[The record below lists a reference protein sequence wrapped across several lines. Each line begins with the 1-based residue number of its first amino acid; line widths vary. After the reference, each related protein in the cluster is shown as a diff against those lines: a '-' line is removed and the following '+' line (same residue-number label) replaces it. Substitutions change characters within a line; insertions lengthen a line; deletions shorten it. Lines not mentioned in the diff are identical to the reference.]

1 MNNIASFSKTAMDWK
16 ITSYGDIGGF
26 AGYGGKLAH
35 FRFYSPSLNLKMHTI
50 LASAGVGVGLNVTP
64 GFLSS
69 VKNALER
76 FFKAKGAAT
85 AESSYTALECH
96 RPFSLNDI
104 DGANAGAID
113 TALAITFGY
122 KVGYCHCSGSKSGP
136 AGGAL
141 IFSIPASV
149 DPTFTITAEASSS
162 AGIFISLDG
171 SNLAQI
177 DNSRRER
184 EFARRP
190 SDPLVRPAGG
200 F

>member
-1 MNNIASFSKTAMDWK
+1 MDWK

-26 AGYGGKLAH
+26 AGYGGKLSH
-35 FRFYSPSLNLKMHTI
+35 FRFYSQSLGLKMHTI
-50 LASAGVGVGLNVTP
+50 LVTVGVGVGVDVTP
-64 GFLSS
+64 GFLSMA
-69 VKNALER
+69 KNALER
-76 FFKAKGAAT
+76 FFKVQGAVS
-85 AESSYTALECH
+85 AESNYTALECH
-96 RPFSLNDI
+96 KPFSLNDI

-122 KVGYCHCSGSKSGP
+122 KVGYCHCSGNPLGP

-149 DPTFTITAEASSS
+149 DPTFTVTAEASSS
-162 AGIFISLDG
+162 AGVFVSLDG
-171 SNLAQI
+171 SHLAQI
-177 DNSRRER
+177 NNSRRER